1 MLSLI
6 SKASSS
12 KSDIGIVAGQA
23 EIVGAL
29 VKLWLR
35 TFDTAVA
42 SKAHEVILE
51 LLLGDDRPSDGAGL
65 AEGGLLW
72 RRIFRDKDIYGMC
85 SHRAQS
91 SISVTR

>member
-12 KSDIGIVAGQA
+12 KSDIGIIAGQA

-29 VKLWLR
+29 VELWLR

-51 LLLGDDRPSDGAGL
+51 LLLGDDGPSDGAGL

-72 RRIFRDKDIYGMC
+72 RRIFRDKDIYGTC
-85 SHRAQS
+85 SHKAQS
-91 SISVTR
+91 SISVIR